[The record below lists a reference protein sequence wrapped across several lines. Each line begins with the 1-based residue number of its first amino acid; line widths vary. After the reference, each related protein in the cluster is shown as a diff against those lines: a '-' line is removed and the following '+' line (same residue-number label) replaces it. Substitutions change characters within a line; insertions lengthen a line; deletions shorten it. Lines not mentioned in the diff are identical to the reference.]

1 MLELNSVIA
10 PTFMKFSGFLL
21 PSSAPNPL
29 PRLQETPL
37 PPGREIPSLKTLLR
51 CFCVTKLPPCA
62 LACFTLGTGDEAWE
76 AHVFPVYPALAL
88 DMLLDSG
95 SGNEPSQLSFLPS
108 LHKRKSPQVAGPLPV
123 LSSTKGRLVAVSNSI
138 ARLPSPSEE
147 TLK

>member
-21 PSSAPNPL
+21 PSSASNPL
-29 PRLQETPL
+29 PRLQEIPL

-123 LSSTKGRLVAVSNSI
+123 LSSTKGRLIAVSN
-138 ARLPSPSEE
+138 RLPSPSEE